1 MNQTT
6 LKKTALSV
14 LVLSVLV
21 GGGAYVWH
29 GSNQQT
35 PTDSHGSATA
45 AATAADPE
53 SERGQHGGKLFRNG
67 DFSMELK
74 IFEEGVEPQ
83 LRLYAYQNDQLIAPQ
98 QWRAIAKIQ
107 RLDTA
112 ETIGFQPEADYLLGD
127 QVIYEPH
134 SFVVTI
140 NVSHAGKT
148 YPFTW
153 TQLEGR
159 VRLAQASVKSSG
171 LEILT
176 VEPKP
181 LAVQQQ
187 YSGAL
192 QLIPNQ
198 QALVTASSTGTIKR
212 VFKTVGQ
219 AVRQGEVVALLE
231 SRELISLRSQRQSLL
246 QQLQLAQTN
255 LKREER
261 LWKEK
266 VAPEQDYLN
275 AKNSVAQA
283 QIALDEV
290 TRLAQSLGAAA
301 GTDSIEVRAPIHGVI
316 SSSQAVTGLY
326 VSTQQPLFEIANTS
340 VLQAVVQVPERQ
352 LVGIQPQQAASIS
365 SKNSDLTGT
374 GRVQYI
380 SPEFSAATRT
390 GQVHVQI
397 NNPNGQWRAGQL
409 VDIAI
414 NTDTRQAGLAV
425 REDALQTFRDW
436 TVVYVQVGDDFEI
449 RPVELGQRADGY
461 VEVLSGLKVGQRY
474 AAGNAYLLTAELGK
488 AGATHDH

>member
-1 MNQTT
+1 MMTQTT

-21 GGGAYVWH
+21 SGGAYVWH
-29 GSNQQT
+29 GSNQ
-35 PTDSHGSATA
+35 PTSSGTHGAETA
-45 AATAADPE
+45 STAVAEAPD
-53 SERGQHGGKLFRNG
+53 ERGQHGGKLFRNG
-67 DFSMELK
+67 DFTLELK

-83 LRLYAYQNDQLIAPQ
+83 LRLYAYQNDQLIPSQ
-98 QWRAIAKIQ
+98 QWRATAKVQ

-159 VRLAQASVKSSG
+159 VRLSQASVKSSG
-171 LEILT
+171 LEILN

-275 AKNSVAQA
+275 
-283 QIALDEV
+283 
-290 TRLAQSLGAAA
+290 
-301 GTDSIEVRAPIHGVI
+301 
-316 SSSQAVTGLY
+316 
-326 VSTQQPLFEIANTS
+326 
-340 VLQAVVQVPERQ
+340 
-352 LVGIQPQQAASIS
+352 
-365 SKNSDLTGT
+365 
-374 GRVQYI
+374 
-380 SPEFSAATRT
+380 
-390 GQVHVQI
+390 
-397 NNPNGQWRAGQL
+397 
-409 VDIAI
+409 
-414 NTDTRQAGLAV
+414 
-425 REDALQTFRDW
+425 
-436 TVVYVQVGDDFEI
+436 
-449 RPVELGQRADGY
+449 
-461 VEVLSGLKVGQRY
+461 
-474 AAGNAYLLTAELGK
+474 
-488 AGATHDH
+488 